1 MDLQIAAIS
10 TAFGAKPRQN
20 CSASAE
26 WRCVDVELRTPHS
39 LYIEW
44 STGAERTRKPAL
56 QRGFFAKRRH
66 TQVLWQPCTAHPL
79 PRRIG

>member
-26 WRCVDVELRTPHS
+26 WRCVDVELRTLDS
-39 LYIEW
+39 LLIGW
-44 STGAERTRKPAL
+44 STGAELTREPAL
-56 QRGFFAKRRH
+56 
-66 TQVLWQPCTAHPL
+66 
-79 PRRIG
+79 